1 MTTSN
6 HALAG
11 TIIAVA
17 VKQPE
22 VALPLSFLSHFV
34 LDSIPHYGH
43 PGEGLQETL
52 KHRRTLVIEILGLVG
67 LVVLFM
73 SGAWAA
79 SFVLLCAFV
88 ACSPD
93 LEWPLWYA
101 LYERRGMAVPR
112 NIWTNFHKRI
122 QREYFWGIF
131 VEVPIF
137 IVGFT
142 ILLQI
147 MH

>member
-43 PGEGLQETL
+43 PGEGLKETL
-52 KHRRTLVIEILGLVG
+52 KHRRTLLIELFGLVG
-67 LVVLFM
+67 LLVLFLT
-73 SGAWAA
+73 GAWGVG
-79 SFVLLCAFV
+79 FVFLCAFV

-93 LEWPLWYA
+93 LEWPLWYV
-101 LYERRGMAVPR
+101 LYERRGQPVPR
-112 NIWTNFHKRI
+112 NRWTIFHKRI

-131 VEVPIF
+131 VEIPLF
-137 IVGFT
+137 IVGFA
-142 ILLQI
+142 ILAHILK
-147 MH
+147 